1 MKNTFWYENK
11 KPKEKIT
18 VTIRCINYRQK
29 GTILIF

>member
-18 VTIRCINYRQK
+18 VTIDVQIIGKKEQY
-29 GTILIF
+29 